1 MKFKSYTLGLAAA
14 LAMSASAAAF
24 AHGGESHGAK
34 PAIDYA
40 QAEETAFGR
49 AADPAK
55 AKRTIAIDMHDS
67 MRFSPDAITIKRGE
81 IVRFRIK
88 NQGQIMHEMVIGTE
102 RELAEHAETM
112 RKYPD
117 MEHDEPYMAHVAPG
131 QSGEIGWQFTK
142 PGEYRFACLLP
153 GHSEAGMVGKVVVK

>member
-1 MKFKSYTLGLAAA
+1 MTSKPYTLGLAVA
-14 LAMSASAAAF
+14 LAMSTSSAAF
-24 AHGGESHGAK
+24 AHGGEKHGSK

-55 AKRTIAIDMHDS
+55 ATRTIAIDMHDS
-67 MRFSPDAITIKRGE
+67 MRFSPDKITVKRGE

-88 NQGQIMHEMVIGTE
+88 NRGRIMHEMVIGTE

-112 RKYPD
+112 RKYPG

-131 QSGEIGWQFTK
+131 KSGEIGWQFTQA
-142 PGEYRFACLLP
+142 GEYRFACLLP
-153 GHSEAGMVGKVVVK
+153 GHSEAGMVGKVTVE